1 MKFIHL
7 ADLHIGKRV
16 NNFSMLEDQKYAL
29 KNIVNLAKKEE
40 ADAVLIAGDVFDTTV
55 PSGESIM
62 IFDSFITELN
72 QLGIKILIISGNHDS
87 SERLSFA
94 SSMLEKSNIF
104 ISKPYSGNIENIVLE
119 DEHGNI
125 NFYLFPYV
133 KPVQVK
139 KYFKDCNI
147 ENFNEAAKV
156 ILDNILIDDSQ
167 RNIILSHQFVLGASR
182 SESEEIYVGGLEAVS
197 ADLYEKF
204 DYIAMGHIHKKQ
216 YFLEGKLRYSGSL
229 LKYSASEVG
238 YDKKITI
245 VEIRKKG
252 EMGITEHK
260 IDYLRDMRVLAG
272 NFDDV
277 EKFAKNDDSRQ
288 DYMHI
293 TLYDEDEVLD
303 GISILREYYPNIMSL
318 KYENSKTKYSDSDII
333 NRNVELKNPLKIFE
347 EFYLIRNGIELSESK
362 KEIISNIIGEVWGKN
377 ES

>member
-40 ADAVLIAGDVFDTTV
+40 ADAILIAGDVFDTTV
-55 PSGESIM
+55 PSGDSIM
-62 IFDSFITELN
+62 TFDSFITELN

-104 ISKPYSGNIENIVLE
+104 ISKPYSGNIERIILE
-119 DEHGNI
+119 DEYGNI

-139 KYFKDCNI
+139 RYFKDCNI

-156 ILDNILIDDSQ
+156 ILDNIFIDDSQ

-182 SESEEIYVGGLEAVS
+182 SESEEIYAGGLEAVS

-216 YFLEGKLRYSGSL
+216 YFLGGKLRYSGSL

-245 VEIRKKG
+245 VEIGKKG
-252 EMGITEHK
+252 EMEVTEHE
-260 IDYLRDMRVLAG
+260 IDYLRDMRVLMG
-272 NFDDV
+272 NFEDV

-303 GISILREYYPNIMSL
+303 GISILREHYPNIMSL

-333 NRNVELKNPLKIFE
+333 NRNVELKNPLEIFE